1 MTIGSTVKFETAKG
15 IAQGVLLGE
24 YLGPVP
30 TQDGYISGTIYY
42 VGMENGQIA
51 HVRAGFIRDVDVDD
65 ETAIMEM
72 GVAIQAMKAQVKEA
86 MINYLNQNL
95 KFTQIGDEGGL
106 IFDLPDMKEKQ
117 KKGYISDIA
126 GEIADIFEEII

>member
-1 MTIGSTVKFETAKG
+1 MTIGSTVKFETSKG

-30 TQDGYISGTIYY
+30 TQDGYISGTIYF
-42 VGMENGQIA
+42 VGMEDGQIA
-51 HVRAGFIRDVDVDD
+51 HVRAGFIRDVDMDD

-72 GVAIQAMKAQVKEA
+72 GAAIQAMKAEIKDA
-86 MINYLNQNL
+86 MIKYLAQNL
-95 KFTQIGDEGGL
+95 KFVRNLNEGYL
-106 IFDLPDMKEKQ
+106 AFDLPNLSEKQ